1 MTTELKES
9 LIQHFNTL
17 EKTPS
22 SALLVDVRKEAISAF
37 QTLGFPTT
45 KHEEWKYTN
54 LKNTIAKPYAIE
66 SAAIFS
72 ADDIKTLTALPIDCY
87 KVIFVNGIFSP
98 TLSTIDVA
106 GVTIEPFQASNQEIV
121 KTYFGKNL
129 PYDDSMVALNV
140 AFATAG
146 TLIHV
151 KAKQHVNKPI
161 VCFYLSDVRTANVFA
176 QPSVLVVVEEAASA
190 TVVEFNRSLG
200 SNTAFTNAFSHAIL
214 KKEAYLEQYKIQN
227 DIDNS
232 NFIHNSQIVHEGKSN
247 SYTTTITLNGGLVRN
262 NLNITLGAEYCEAYL
277 NGLYLEKGAQHV
289 VNHTLVDHAMPNCYS
304 NELYKGILDGKSTG
318 VFNGK
323 IWVRKDAQ
331 KTNAFQSNKNILLS
345 KEASV
350 HTKPQLE
357 IFADDVKC
365 SHGATIG
372 QLDPEAMFYLRA
384 RGVGEDKAKKMLVH
398 AIAFDVLDKV
408 KHDELRAYLEQEIEE
423 RLK

>member
-9 LIQHFNTL
+9 LLQHFNTL
-17 EKTPS
+17 EKTS
-22 SALLVDVRKEAISAF
+22 SALLTDVRKEAITAF
-37 QTLGFPTT
+37 QDLGFPTV

-54 LKNTIAKPYAIE
+54 LKNTLAKPYAIE
-66 SAAIFS
+66 SAATFS
-72 ADDIKTLTALPIDCY
+72 AEDLKALTHLPIDCY
-87 KVIFVNGIFSP
+87 KAIFVNGIFSP
-98 TLSTIDVA
+98 ALSSIDAVEA
-106 GVTIEPFQASNQEIV
+106 TIEPFNTGNQEIV
-121 KTYFGKNL
+121 QANFGKKL
-129 PYDDSMVALNV
+129 PYNDSMVSLNI
-140 AFATAG
+140 AFATTG

-151 KAKQHVNKPI
+151 KAKKHVSKPI

-176 QPSVLVVVEEAASA
+176 QPSVLVVLEEGASA
-190 TVVEFNRSLG
+190 TVVELNRSLG
-200 SNTAFTNAFSHAIL
+200 SNTAFTNGFTHAIL
-214 KKEAYLEQYKIQN
+214 KKDAYLEQYKIQN

-232 NFIHNSQIVHEGKSN
+232 NFIHNTQIVHEGKSN

-262 NLNITLGAEYCEAYL
+262 NLHITLDAEYCEAYL

-289 VNHTLVDHAMPNCYS
+289 DNHTLVDHAMPNCYS

-365 SHGATIG
+365 SHGATTG

-384 RGVGEDKAKKMLVH
+384 RGVGEEKAKKLLVH

>member
-9 LIQHFNTL
+9 LIQQYNSL

-22 SALLVDVRKEAISAF
+22 ASLLVDTRNEAISAF
-37 QTLGFPTT
+37 QQLGFPTT

-54 LKNTIAKPYAIE
+54 LKNTLAKQYAIE
-66 SAAIFS
+66 SAATFS
-72 ADDIKTLTALPIDCY
+72 AEDIKALTALPIDCY
-87 KVIFVNGIFSP
+87 KVIFINGIFSP
-98 TLSTIDVA
+98 TLSSTDAA
-106 GVTIEPFQASNQEIV
+106 GVTIESFQASNQEVV

-129 PYDDSMVALNV
+129 PYNDSMIALNI

-146 TLIHV
+146 ILIHV
-151 KAKQHVNKPI
+151 KAKQQVSKPI

-176 QPSVLVVVEEAASA
+176 QPSVLIVLEEAATA
-190 TVVEFNRSLG
+190 TVIEFNRSLG
-200 SNTAFTNAFSHAIL
+200 TNTAFTNAFTHAIL
-214 KKEAYLEQYKIQN
+214 KKDAYLEQYKIQN

-232 NFIHNSQIVHEGKSN
+232 NFVHNSQIVHEGKSN

-262 NLNITLGAEYCEAYL
+262 NLNVTLAAEHCEAFL
-277 NGLYLEKGAQHV
+277 NGLYLEKGTQHV
-289 VNHTLVDHAMPNCYS
+289 DNHTLVDHAMPNCYS

-350 HTKPQLE
+350 NTKPQLE

-372 QLDPEAMFYLRA
+372 QLDPEALFYLRA
-384 RGVGEDKAKKMLVH
+384 RGVGEDTAKKMLVH
-398 AIAFDVLDKV
+398 AIAFDVLEKV

>member
-22 SALLVDVRKEAISAF
+22 SSLLVDTRKEAISAF
-37 QTLGFPTT
+37 QELGFPTT

-54 LKNTIAKPYAIE
+54 LKNTIAKSYAIE
-66 SAAIFS
+66 SAATFS
-72 ADDIKTLTALPIDCY
+72 ADDIKSLTALPIDCY
-87 KVIFVNGIFSP
+87 KAIFVNGIFSP
-98 TLSTIDVA
+98 ALSTIDAA
-106 GVTIEPFQASNQEIV
+106 GVTIEAFQSGNQELV
-121 KTYFGKNL
+121 QKYFGKNL
-129 PYDDSMVALNV
+129 PYNDSMVALNV

-146 TLIHV
+146 ILIHV
-151 KAKQHVNKPI
+151 KAKQHVAKPI

-190 TVVEFNRSLG
+190 TVVELNRSLG
-200 SNTAFTNAFSHAIL
+200 ANTAFTNAFTHAVL

-262 NLNITLGAEYCEAYL
+262 NLNITLGAEYCESYL

-289 VNHTLVDHAMPNCYS
+289 DNHTLVDHAMPNCYS

-365 SHGATIG
+365 SHGATTG